1 MRDKPPRIAPSR
13 RAVLA
18 GALATVAMPRLLH
31 AQTGGG
37 AIRLRCIFADQDF
50 TYLLH
55 DNPTTRDLVS
65 MLPLDLTIEDF
76 STNEKLA
83 HLPRR
88 LDEGGL
94 VDYGDE
100 VPGDLCYFRG
110 WGNLAFF
117 HDTYR
122 YRGDLIRLGH
132 IEGGV
137 APLLVKGEFPLR
149 VSLID

>member
-1 MRDKPPRIAPSR
+1 MRI
-13 RAVLA
+13 
-18 GALATVAMPRLLH
+18 
-31 AQTGGG
+31 
-37 AIRLRCIFADQDF
+37 RCIFADQGF
-50 TYLLH
+50 TCLLQ
-55 DNPTTRDLVS
+55 DNPTTRDLIS

-94 VDYGDE
+94 VDYDDE
-100 VPGDLCYFRG
+100 APGDLCYFRG

-117 HDTYR
+117 HDDYR

-137 APLLVKGEFPLR
+137 EPLLVKGAFPLR
-149 VSLID
+149 IDLIG